1 MLQICQN
8 IKEIRKSKQLSQ
20 ETVAERMGLKRDTY
34 KNWEIDT
41 EPDLATIKTIAA
53 AIGVPAYTLLKDIID
68 YSNAAETRPDV
79 KYTITLP
86 ADHVDKLKFS
96 LNVLGSIFSPVSDL
110 GKLEY
115 PMVEDISDNKTSRS
129 LKSQKG
135 KQKDIS

>member
-1 MLQICQN
+1 MESN
-8 IKEIRKSKQLSQ
+8 EEIKK
-20 ETVAERMGLKRDTY
+20 M
-34 KNWEIDT
+34 
-41 EPDLATIKTIAA
+41 IKTVSSITGMTQEE
-53 AIGVPAYTLLKDIID
+53 IGVDMGYGGNYISEMFTPSGKVTKKFMQNFKLKYADYLENPNRSDVEYTLIRIKTSDL
-68 YSNAAETRPDV
+68 
-79 KYTITLP
+79 
-86 ADHVDKLKFS
+86 DKIRFS